1 MKLGYIVT
9 TILHHNVLFKFDD
22 GPYRIFSKIT
32 LPARYKYN
40 KFGLFDFC
48 LPGDTSDSRNP
59 SLMLKCAS
67 SFPSV
72 LFFSLS
78 FYTKTKLTNLLIYSY
93 KLTGFH

>member
-32 LPARYKYN
+32 LPSRYKYN
-40 KFGLFDFC
+40 KFALFDFC

-72 LFFSLS
+72 LFFSPS
-78 FYTKTKLTNLLIYSY
+78 IDTPKKVNQFI
-93 KLTGFH
+93 